1 MRKSASVL
9 GALALVMTMS
19 PAALASPDNK
29 PQVVVDDT
37 FEISITWPIE
47 FAPGEFDPGPCDF
60 EGLNLSDVVKVR
72 ETEFYN
78 PDGTFKKATVHY
90 NGTSVWTGPD
100 GKTVTAH
107 WAWNGTTETES
118 RDVWVETGNFWNEHQ
133 PGSGVILNESGRHI
147 LVDGPDGFTLEDT
160 SGPHE
165 VYEDG
170 LGALC
175 SAVAPD

>member
-9 GALALVMTMS
+9 GALALVVTMS
-19 PAALASPDNK
+19 PAAVASPDSK

-37 FEISITWPIE
+37 FEVNITWPFE

-60 EGLNLSDVVKVR
+60 EGLNLSDVVTVR

-78 PDGTFKKATVHY
+78 PDGTFKKATAHY
-90 NGTSVWTGPD
+90 HGTAVWTGPD
-100 GKTVTAH
+100 GKTVTGH
-107 WAWNGTTETES
+107 YAWHATTETEA
-118 RDVWVETGNFWNEHQ
+118 RDVWVETGSFWNEHQ
-133 PGSGVILNESGRHI
+133 PGSGVILHEKGRHI
-147 LVDGPDGFTLEDT
+147 LVDRPGGFTYEDI

-170 LGALC
+170 FGALC